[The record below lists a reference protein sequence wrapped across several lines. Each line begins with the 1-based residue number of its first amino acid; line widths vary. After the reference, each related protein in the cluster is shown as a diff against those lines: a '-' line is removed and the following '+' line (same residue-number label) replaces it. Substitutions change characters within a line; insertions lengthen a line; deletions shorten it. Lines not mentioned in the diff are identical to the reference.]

1 MEEFYKITITQNNK
15 EEILYY
21 GYLSYD
27 QITADVDLL
36 YEEGADAIEME
47 MITEKEFEKE
57 LACWQINKIVYNI

>member
-36 YEEGADAIEME
+36 YEEGADAVEME
-47 MITEKEFEKE
+47 MITEKEFKKE
-57 LACWQINKIVYNI
+57 LAY

>member
-27 QITADVDLL
+27 QIMADVELL
-36 YEEGADAIEME
+36 NEEGADAVEME

-57 LACWQINKIVYNI
+57 LAY

>member
-27 QITADVDLL
+27 QITADVDLF
-36 YEEGADAIEME
+36 YEEGADAVEME
-47 MITEKEFEKE
+47 MITEKEFKKE
-57 LACWQINKIVYNI
+57 LAY